1 MGFSFLSSMVNVER
15 GVKIGS
21 QVFIGMGSQI
31 KEGVS
36 IGDNKIVSMGSV
48 VHKDI
53 SSGLIAMGNPAKPF
67 RKNDKKSIF
76 SIKF

>member
-1 MGFSFLSSMVNVER
+1 MVNIGG

-36 IGDNKIVSMGSV
+36 IGDNTIVSMGSV

-53 SSGLIAMGNPAKPF
+53 PSGLIAMGNPARPF
-67 RKNDKKSIF
+67 LKNDKKSVF
-76 SIKF
+76 